1 MTMGFLYDLLA
12 LVVTLLV
19 IVTVH
24 EYGHFIAA
32 RAMGVRVLRFSVGFG
47 RPIWRWQP
55 TPGGTEFVIA
65 GIPLGGYVKMLDGRE
80 APVPEDQRSQA
91 YETRPAWR
99 RAVILVAGPAANL
112 LFAAVAY
119 WAVFMVGVPG
129 LRPILGDI
137 APQTPAAVAGFERE
151 DVIVSVAGVGTETW
165 EGVTLALLDAVLDP
179 EPIVFEVRDVD
190 GVLRTLYM
198 EAGDS
203 SELTQPGRLLTG
215 VGFSVFRP
223 RYPMKVR
230 VVDPGGPADLAGLEP
245 GDVILAVDGIATTD
259 WREAVAAIRDRPG
272 SPLSL
277 LIEHGAV
284 ERQVDLVT
292 RVVET
297 DSGPQGRIGITLD
310 QPEGLRE
317 RLFSEQRY
325 GPVDSIGRALAETA
339 NMSALTLR
347 VLWRM
352 VTGDVS
358 LRNVS
363 GPIGIAQ
370 VAGDTAAFGL
380 SAFLKF
386 LAVVSISIGVLNL
399 LPIPVLDGGQ
409 LVFLAIE
416 RLRGGPLSEAAEAV
430 GQRIGLVLLVLLMG
444 LAFYNDLS
452 GPLG

>member
-1 MTMGFLYDLLA
+1 MTLGFLYDLFA

-32 RAMGVRVLRFSVGFG
+32 RAMGVKVIRFSVGFG

-55 TPGGTEFVIA
+55 VPDETEFVIA

-80 APVPEDQRSQA
+80 VPVPEDLRARA
-91 YETRPAWR
+91 YDGKPVWR

-112 LFAAVAY
+112 LLAAVLY

-137 APQTPAAVAGFERE
+137 AENTPAAEAGFQRE
-151 DVIVSVAGVGTETW
+151 DVIVSVAGEQTETW
-165 EGVTLALLDAVLDP
+165 EGVTIALLDAVLDP
-179 EPIVFEVRDVD
+179 GPIRFEVRDD
-190 GVLRTLYM
+190 EGVLRTLYL
-198 EAGDS
+198 EAGDP
-203 SELTQPGRLLTG
+203 EVLTEPGRLLSG

-223 RYPMKVR
+223 TYPMEIR
-230 VVDPGGPADLAGLEP
+230 SLDPGGPAEVAGLQI
-245 GDVILAVDGIATTD
+245 DDLVIAVDGMPTAD
-259 WREAVAAIRDRPG
+259 WRDAFIAIRDRPG
-272 SPLSL
+272 SPVVLT
-277 LIEHGAV
+277 IQRDGAEQEV
-284 ERQVDLVT
+284 GLVT
-292 RVVET
+292 RSIET
-297 DSGPQGRIGITLD
+297 ENGLEGRIGITIG

-325 GPVDSIGRALAETA
+325 GALDSIGRAISETA
-339 NMSALTLR
+339 GMSALTLR

-370 VAGDTAAFGL
+370 VAGDTAAFGF

-416 RLRGGPLSEAAEAV
+416 SLRGGPLSEAAEAV